1 MEEGYKDEGRRT
13 IQMNRWSV
21 SGGWHFILALGKR
34 ALSRLPIR
42 FPLLSPS
49 SVSPS
54 PRDRTITS
62 FLFSFN
68 YRCQGVTAPPPL
80 PLTFSLFLTFLHYSF
95 IYSNYPH
102 HVNLSLPLISP
113 SPNISFNVSI
123 KIIPCGY
130 NFLRSIFFDESK
142 RGDANYP
149 RNWAQQLVHTT
160 FYLYI
165 YRRRFPIYEIARL
178 ASHSTRGF
186 RFLEVRGVR
195 TLTSF
200 PVRPRH
206 IPRCFQRFAYSAV
219 RQRGRV
225 SRCRDP
231 AVKETRKIRR

>member
-1 MEEGYKDEGRRT
+1 MSRGYST
-13 IQMNRWSV
+13 
-21 SGGWHFILALGKR
+21 
-34 ALSRLPIR
+34 
-42 FPLLSPS
+42 
-49 SVSPS
+49 
-54 PRDRTITS
+54 
-62 FLFSFN
+62 
-68 YRCQGVTAPPPL
+68 PPPL
-80 PLTFSLFLTFLHYSF
+80 SLTFSLFLTFLHYSF

-149 RNWAQQLVHTT
+149 RNWASTT
-160 FYLYI
+160 GAHHVLSIYI
-165 YRRRFPIYEIARL
+165 YRRRFPIYEIAKL

-200 PVRPRH
+200 PVKP
-206 IPRCFQRFAYSAV
+206 YSTLFPTLCILGCSTKRTCIAMSRSRGERNKKNPAV
-219 RQRGRV
+219 RCV
-225 SRCRDP
+225 
-231 AVKETRKIRR
+231 